1 MDKCSVWW
9 WFMGI
14 FDEGVFIACDSDGV
28 GPNEPADTWTEA
40 IIDHQLT
47 VQEVT
52 TGEQLGVPLG
62 GYQTSRS
69 TYTREKPYASVDWTC
84 VWVAPMVI
92 EPTLEELKLT
102 LVYRVSSEVALLDR
116 HRDPVLDV
124 RLELDDLGS
133 VTTTL
138 EEAVNYT
145 TTTLSLAL
153 SPIKARGL
161 RLARLWI
168 RSGLVRTVERYPEPS
183 FEFQMYLAPSMLHF
197 VHRDGG
203 VSTYPNDSFPSPNES
218 SWETK
223 SLSANKTYPGHDV
236 LVFARSAYDSSN
248 GAPIMTPRYNEWG
261 SQYGFDISYIQLR
274 GIHVEGVHRTKSLTP
289 QARRA
294 LIPNAGWVGASH
306 TLRAKTLIE
315 RPRPTL
321 LAHQGRR
328 PLVEED
334 WSVRGFTERW
344 IYGSLNPPFEPICQ
358 EHLWVDDA
366 APFIDVYFLVACVL
380 PDDSF
385 SLPTPELERLV
396 ERAYPGELELNVRLS
411 QFNIA
416 GGLSTVDIATVS
428 APMLAYR
435 TERSGHWPLL
445 TQMMWRELGDTTISY
460 TQKEGQ
466 LFERDFE
473 LLSLVG
479 VTLDGALLSA
489 SDTGLPLHLE
499 LQTQDWTFAPSVDVA
514 AEGLDETDLRYV
526 IVGISAYTR
535 HEAGEV

>member
-1 MDKCSVWW
+1 MS
-9 WFMGI
+9 I
-14 FDEGVFIACDSDGV
+14 FDEGVFIACDSDGI

-47 VQEVT
+47 VQEIT
-52 TGEQLGVPLG
+52 AGEQLGVPLS

-69 TYTREKPYASVDWTC
+69 TYTREKPYASTAWTC

-102 LVYRVSSEVALLDR
+102 LVYRVSSEVALIDR
-116 HRDPVLDV
+116 TRDPAVQV

-138 EEAVNYT
+138 EEAVNFT

-153 SPIKARGL
+153 NSIKARGL

-168 RSGLVRTVERYPEPS
+168 RSNAVRKFQRYSFPGADVQESLIYRNPS
-183 FEFQMYLAPSMLHF
+183 QPQHVVL
-197 VHRDGG
+197 G
-203 VSTYPNDSFPSPNES
+203 VGDIVLYPNDTFPPPQAN
-218 SWETK
+218 SWETQ
-223 SLSANKTYPGHDV
+223 SV
-236 LVFARSAYDSSN
+236 SAYGDAPIHDIVIFERSTYDSDY
-248 GAPIMTPRYNEWG
+248 GAPILTPRYN
-261 SQYGFDISYIQLR
+261 YGAARFTYDLGYIQLR
-274 GIHVEGVHRTKSLTP
+274 ALHVEGVHRAKSLTP

-306 TLRAKTLIE
+306 ALRTKTLIE
-315 RPRPTL
+315 RPRPAL

-328 PLVEED
+328 PVVEED
-334 WSVRGFTERW
+334 WSSRGLTERW

-385 SLPTPELERLV
+385 SLPEPELEQLV

-411 QFNIA
+411 QYNIA
-416 GGLSTVDIATVS
+416 GGLSTIDFATVS
-428 APMLAYR
+428 ASMLAYR

-473 LLSLVG
+473 LLTLVG
-479 VTLDGALLSA
+479 VTLDGALLSE
-489 SDTGLPLHLE
+489 SDSGLPLHLE
-499 LQTQDWTFAPSVDVA
+499 LQTQDWTFGPAVDVA
-514 AEGLDETDLRYV
+514 AEGLDKTDLRYV

-535 HEAGEV
+535 HEASEV